1 MDYRFTMT
9 ARMIALSVI
18 SFLLLLGLLFALG
31 FQIGLQWGNEE
42 ALKRPAANG
51 YGPAPLLASPAQ
63 APSPAPAP
71 VTAAAPSTI
80 ATPSSAPAA
89 TSPVAATPR

>member
-18 SFLLLLGLLFALG
+18 SFLLLLCLLFALG

-42 ALKRPAANG
+42 ALKRPAATG
-51 YGPAPLLASPAQ
+51 YGPGPLLG
-63 APSPAPAP
+63 SPAPAG
-71 VTAAAPSTI
+71 API
-80 ATPSSAPAA
+80 AGATPPSAPAA
-89 TSPVAATPR
+89 ASPVAATPR